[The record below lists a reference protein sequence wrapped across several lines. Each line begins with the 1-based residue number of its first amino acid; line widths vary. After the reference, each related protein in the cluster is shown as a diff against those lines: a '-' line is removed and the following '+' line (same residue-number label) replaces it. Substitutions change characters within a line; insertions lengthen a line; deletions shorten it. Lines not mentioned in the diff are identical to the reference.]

1 MCGIVGYI
9 GTKQAQDVVI
19 GGLRKLEY
27 RGYDSAGLAV
37 VNERGLELDKA
48 QGRLAVLE
56 ERLESHPLTGSMG
69 IGHTR
74 WATHGKPSD
83 ENSHPHT
90 DAKSSFAV
98 VHNGIIENFL
108 PLKEELLAKGYSF
121 TSETDT
127 EVIAHLLADMYD
139 GDIVSTARRAV
150 QRMRGAYAL
159 GIMTEHEPDKL
170 VAIRLASPLVVGVGN
185 GESFIGSDIPAILEH
200 TRDVYILNEG
210 EMAVLTRD
218 GVELMHAE
226 TGETIE
232 RELFH
237 VEWDLVQAEKGGYD
251 SFMLKEIHEQPQAVR
266 DTMGAR
272 IDPEQKRVILPE
284 LKMSDAE
291 LAMYDRIYI
300 VACGTS
306 MHAGLVGKDVIEKW
320 TRVPVE
326 VAVASEFRYRDPIYT
341 DKTLM
346 IVISQSGETADTLAA
361 LREAKKS
368 NVKVMAITNVVGSS
382 VARESDEV
390 IFTWAGPEVAVAS
403 TKAYTSQVVAL
414 YLFSLYLA
422 QVKGTMTAAE
432 VAEVVDHL
440 EEIPAKIASMLED
453 ADQVRHFAE
462 STKGVSSLFFIGRSL
477 DYAVSLEGSLKLKE
491 ISYIHSEAYPA
502 GELKHGT
509 LALIE
514 DNVPVVALAT
524 QPDIYEKMVSNIVE
538 VKARGAHVLGFA
550 TEGNYDL
557 IKSVDEVIYMPAT
570 LPMLTPILTV
580 IPLQLLAYYASVT
593 RGLDVDK
600 PRNLAKS
607 VTVE

>member
-9 GTKQAQDVVI
+9 GTKQAQDIVI

-56 ERLESHPLTGSMG
+56 ERLESHPLTGNMG

-108 PLKEELLAKGYSF
+108 PLKEELLAKGYTF

-226 TGETIE
+226 TGEKIE

-422 QVKGTMTAAE
+422 QVKGTMKAAE

-557 IKSVDEVIYMPAT
+557 IKSVDEVIYMPTT

-580 IPLQLLAYYASVT
+580 IPLQLLAYYASVA